1 MTAFDTNI
9 LLHAHHAGSPLN
21 AAAREYLTG
30 ISAMDAVVMCEL
42 VLVELYVL
50 LRNPAVVG
58 KPLSSEA
65 AVKIIAPYRRHPRW
79 RLVESAEV
87 MTRVWTLAQGPGF
100 ARRRIFD
107 ARLAFTLQHHGVTDF
122 ATLNVKDFDGL
133 GFRRVWNP
141 LADE

>member
-1 MTAFDTNI
+1 MIAFDTNL

-21 AAAREYLTG
+21 AGAREYLSG
-30 ISAMDAVVMCEL
+30 VSAMDSVVVCEL

-50 LRNPAVVG
+50 LRNPAVVA
-58 KPLSSEA
+58 KPLSSAA
-65 AVKIIAPYRRHPRW
+65 AVAIVAPYRRHPRW
-79 RLVESAEV
+79 RLVEAAEV

-107 ARLAFTLQHHGVTDF
+107 ARLALTLQHHGVTDF

-141 LADE
+141 LDDD